1 MEKIIE
7 KEEEEEKVNEEIN
20 ESKAEVV
27 EKKLKKK
34 KKKVA
39 GIVYLSSIPTKMN
52 VKLIRDYFNDYGIV
66 DRIYLQPE
74 GLLFDQFLF

>member
-7 KEEEEEKVNEEIN
+7 KEEEKVNEEIN
-20 ESKAEVV
+20 ESKDEVV
-27 EKKLKKK
+27 EKKLKK

-52 VKLIRDYFNDYGIV
+52 VKLIRDYFNDYGVV

-74 GLLFDQFLF
+74 GLLFHLFLF

>member
-7 KEEEEEKVNEEIN
+7 KEEEEKVNEEIN
-20 ESKAEVV
+20 ESKDEVV
-27 EKKLKKK
+27 EKKQKK

-52 VKLIRDYFNDYGIV
+52 VKLIRDYFNDYGVV

-74 GLLFDQFLF
+74 GLLFDLFLF